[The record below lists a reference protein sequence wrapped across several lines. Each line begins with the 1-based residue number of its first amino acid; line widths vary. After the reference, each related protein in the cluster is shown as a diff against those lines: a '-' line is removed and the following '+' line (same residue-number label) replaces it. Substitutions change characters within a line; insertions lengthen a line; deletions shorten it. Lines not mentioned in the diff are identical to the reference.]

1 MDVTQINTGADQQR
15 IGEFGRRKL
24 TTQGSPA
31 RFNGNDQIVE
41 HALGEVRTFIDELKN
56 GTKKYRTI
64 ASLGGQIAE
73 AYRGRCVL
81 ELLQNAHDALPDASG
96 GDPGLISFSLETA
109 PDPVLLVANSGHA
122 FGRKNFK
129 GLCQL
134 GQSPKDPNRSV
145 GNKGLGFRSV
155 LEVSSGPEIWS
166 TATTNEKTE
175 FVFKFDPATCS
186 DVAAAIAAL
195 NENGRAAPSPFDPS
209 LPLVDWT
216 EDQFERYRDRLS
228 RENVD
233 SPGEARRF
241 LSPYDIPLPIEGSFA
256 AVDDL
261 LDARHV
267 TVIRLPLDGGRGGS
281 VEEATA
287 SVKEQLEGLLD
298 LSVTLFLPCLKRL
311 VVEIDGERSVV
322 TRIVDA
328 DDKLD
333 GVGRSRRQVV
343 SISRK
348 GPTLDDD
355 ATGRF
360 RIWIRTLGGTA
371 DAEWAERIRNTVRHL
386 PNKWPDV
393 DRAEVGVAVREGPK
407 PDDGKFLI
415 FLPTEMS
422 TGTGAHINAPFF
434 SSLDR
439 RRIDFR
445 DAYNTLLLGCI
456 ADLCLDTIDDL
467 LDGEPE
473 NFRGQALVDIL
484 GSRGNIGD
492 TGQSMLELVCKRAAE
507 RNGELDDR
515 ALVLCDDGWTN
526 VAKARAMP
534 EVKDGLAIG
543 TAEWR
548 RAAAFSVI
556 SNALDGRESGVEAL
570 VEGLDGSLTL
580 TDTEWSHTV
589 ESVARMVQSGEIDA
603 TWDGFFTNLLEVLPD
618 ELVRPPRINKE
629 DALKSA
635 KFLPDQDGRLIGAS
649 DEARVFFQP
658 VIGIDDA
665 ADLVDTVPNL
675 LKQRIAFMHR
685 DVRTHEEGSQ
695 RRRTTT
701 HSFLNDRFA
710 GGFGKEKIV
719 REVVLGAVPPLPAA
733 LGSDDADL
741 CAELLGWTIRLIGD
755 EPSETLRSLLSDLPV
770 ACHGGWFRADE
781 AAFGP
786 GWPERNGDALWEL
799 ASELGGTTADRL
811 RNTAL
816 LRPDDPTWGL
826 DVGLYG
832 DLFARVGVTKGLR
845 LCPVNK
851 IRFHMQ
857 MPDYEL
863 PREAPAEVDQEDWEK
878 WRTAARQEARP
889 RHQGL
894 FEYSLEGVYRLPELH
909 RADTLTRRGR
919 RTLSRLILDSIRSWP
934 SGWEQA
940 TIRKVHGE
948 WSTKQV
954 TSPLMHW
961 LSALSWL
968 GDGSIAERPLSERW
982 FVPMSLLRGQQ
993 DRFRHLQPLTLELSR
1008 RLEADQEL
1016 ADTLKGLGLNFY
1028 PTDGERIGPELLNA
1042 LAAAW
1047 RTQPELAG
1055 RFDVFL
1061 GQVRHAWQHF
1071 DENGQL
1077 PSEFLVWIARRRFE
1091 VLDRERLHDMYL
1103 PDDAEK
1109 GRSVRESGKGTLEM
1123 RVREAN
1129 RLAELLVQATSI
1141 RRASAL
1147 EERVIIDG
1155 VEWTG
1160 TSDVVSSLEDTRYR
1174 WLPAPLLTI
1183 AAHGGPNPTGTATQ
1197 GWTASVER
1205 LRGVG
1210 VVECESIV
1218 VELVSGTE
1226 RIAETEPPAWWL
1238 SGDVLAVTRQTGT
1251 AYDKL
1256 TPAAQAMLNRQDLL
1270 KDLRLVLGAV
1280 EGVEAPSFE
1289 DIERALDRAEI
1300 DAQAFADV
1308 RSQWAGNMGLLA
1320 TRIKP
1325 VAELLGVTMEEFEL
1339 APLDTDSLSDWLANN
1354 VPQWEVQKLLSA
1366 ARRSR
1371 DDHAMGLEAY
1381 RALGDLA
1388 QLPAWNGVLDRL
1400 GEEYEPV
1407 ANKDADDQ
1415 TSAHLEAMR
1424 PLLQAVA
1431 RHIAISVGNPD
1442 LFLKIESATGDFTT
1456 PDSWSKRWW
1465 DIPFGVVLD
1474 ALFRCWREEVAG
1486 IQTEALP
1493 EAASVE
1499 ELRVAL
1505 VQEGV
1510 EIDFDPYETAR
1521 INRERFGKILLEAHD
1536 LYRTWAEI
1544 VTPESKVKDR
1554 PELTDLGAEAYLHR
1568 WSEVEIWRR
1577 TLVDLG
1583 DEQFTAACGDAA
1595 NLGEARKRLGIDG
1608 AALEKKRRER
1618 LKQEQEAA
1626 RQPKKIEI
1634 AGESFEIET
1643 IDYARLLREH
1653 IDGLNVPTGPRAKDD
1668 ELTPLGRLRRY
1679 GGSGGGG
1686 GKKRNS
1692 SHRRPSPEEALVVG
1706 VVGEM
1711 HAYRYLRKQ
1720 FGGRAVQAR
1729 AWVSETRQKVF
1740 PLVPGERDETSDG
1753 YGFDFRFSHRGI
1765 RWRVEVKATRGD
1777 EPSFDLG
1784 ISEIRAATDIAR
1796 RRSDTL
1802 LWRILRVRN
1811 ALSQQP
1817 EIDWLPNPFEDGF
1830 RNRFRLHQG
1839 GMRVSYARRQD

>member
-1 MDVTQINTGADQQR
+1 M
-15 IGEFGRRKL
+15 

-31 RFNGNDQIVE
+31 RLNGNKQIVE
-41 HALGEVRTFIDELKN
+41 HSLGEVRTFIDELKN
-56 GTKKYRTI
+56 GTSKYKTI

-81 ELLQNAHDALPDASG
+81 ELLQNAHDALPETLG
-96 GDPGLISFSLETA
+96 GDPGLITFSLETG
-109 PDPVLLVANSGHA
+109 PDPVLLIANSGQA
-122 FGRKNFK
+122 FERKDFK

-134 GQSPKDPNRSV
+134 GQSPKDPNKSV
-145 GNKGLGFRSV
+145 GNKGLGFQSV
-155 LEVSSGPEIWS
+155 LEVASSPEIWS
-166 TATTNEKTE
+166 TPAIEGGTA
-175 FVFKFDPATCS
+175 FVFRFDPEICS
-186 DVAAAIAAL
+186 EVAAAIADL
-195 NENGRAAPSPFDPS
+195 NNSGSAPRSPFDPS

-216 EDQFERYRDRLS
+216 EDQLKQYRDRLS
-228 RENVD
+228 GESVD
-233 SPGEARRF
+233 GPGEAKRF
-241 LSPYDIPLPIEGSFA
+241 LSPYDIPLPIEESSE

-261 LDARHV
+261 LRAGHV
-267 TVIRLPLDGGRGGS
+267 TVVRLPLDGGRGGS
-281 VEEATA
+281 AEEAVA
-287 SVKEQLEGLLD
+287 SVNEQLEGLLE
-298 LSVTLFLPCLKRL
+298 LSMTLFLPRLKTL
-311 VVEIDGERSVV
+311 VVKIDGEQ
-322 TRIVDA
+322 TIVNRTVDS
-328 DDKLD
+328 DDTLNRF
-333 GVGRSRRQVV
+333 GGSRRQTVT
-343 SISRK
+343 ISR
-348 GPTLDDD
+348 
-355 ATGRF
+355 TGLTRDEKTTARF
-360 RIWIRTLGGTA
+360 RVWARILGGAA
-371 DAEWAERIRNTVRHL
+371 DAEWAERIRDAVQHL

-393 DRAEVGVAVREGPK
+393 DRAELGLAVREGPK
-407 PDDGKFLI
+407 TDAGKFVI
-415 FLPTEMS
+415 FLPTEMA
-422 TGTGAHINAPFF
+422 TGTGAHINAPFYG
-434 SSLDR
+434 SLDR
-439 RRIDFR
+439 RRINFS

-456 ADLCLDTIDDL
+456 ADFCLDAVDDL
-467 LDGEPE
+467 LDGEPDDLC
-473 NFRGQALVDIL
+473 GQALVDIL
-484 GSRGNIGD
+484 GARGKVGD
-492 TGQSMLELVCKRAAE
+492 TGRSMLELVRERATA
-507 RNGELDDR
+507 RNKKFDER
-515 ALVLCDDGWTN
+515 ALLLCDDGWTH
-526 VAKARAMP
+526 VSKARAMP
-534 EVKDGLAIG
+534 EVADGLAIG
-543 TAEWR
+543 ATDWR
-548 RAAAFSVI
+548 QAAAFSVV
-556 SNALDGRESGVEAL
+556 SKALDRRESGVRAL
-570 VEGLDGSLTL
+570 VEGLGGSLTL
-580 TDTEWSHTV
+580 THNEWSHTV
-589 ESVARMVQSGEIDA
+589 EGVARLVQSGEIDA
-603 TWDGFFTNLLEVLPD
+603 TWDDFFTNLLEVLPA
-618 ELVRPPRINKE
+618 ELVRPPRINNE
-629 DALKSA
+629 EVLKSA

-665 ADLVDTVPNL
+665 ADLVDTVPNS
-675 LKQRIAFMHR
+675 LKKRIAFIHR

-733 LGSDDADL
+733 LGSGDADL

-755 EPSETLRSLLSDLPV
+755 EPSETLRSLLSGLPV
-770 ACHGGWFRADE
+770 ACHGGWLRADE

-786 GWPERNGDALWEL
+786 GWPERNGDDLWEL

-845 LCPVNK
+845 LYPANK

-863 PREAPAEVDQEDWEK
+863 PREAPAEVDQEDWER
-878 WRTAARQEARP
+878 WRTAVRREARP
-889 RHQGL
+889 RHQGS

-909 RADTLTRRGR
+909 RADTFTRRGR

-940 TIRKVHGE
+940 TVRKVRGE
-948 WSTKQV
+948 WSTKQI
-954 TSPLMHW
+954 TSPLKHW

-968 GDGSIAERPLSERW
+968 GDGSISERPLSERW

-993 DRFRHLQPLTLELSR
+993 DRFRHLRPLTLELSR

-1091 VLDRERLHDMYL
+1091 VLDRESLHDMYL
-1103 PDDAEK
+1103 PDDGEK

-1129 RLAELLVQATSI
+1129 RLAELLVEATSI

-1160 TSDVVSSLEDTRYR
+1160 TSDVMSSLEDTRYR

-1205 LRGVG
+1205 LRGAG

-1238 SGDVLAVTRQTGT
+1238 PGDVLAVTRQTGT

-1256 TPAAQAMLNRQDLL
+1256 TPAAQAILNRQDLL

-1280 EGVEAPSFE
+1280 EGVEAPSVE

-1325 VAELLGVTMEEFEL
+1325 VAELFGVTMEEFEL
-1339 APLDTDSLSDWLANN
+1339 APLDADSLSDWLANN
-1354 VPQWEVQKLLSA
+1354 IPQWEVQKLISA

-1371 DDHAMGLEAY
+1371 DDYAMGLEAY

-1388 QLPAWNGVLDRL
+1388 QLPAWNTVLERL

-1407 ANKDADDQ
+1407 VNKDADDQ
-1415 TSAHLEAMR
+1415 KSAHLEAMR

-1442 LFLKIESATGDFTT
+1442 MFPKIESATDDFTT

-1465 DIPFGVVLD
+1465 DIPFGAVLD

-1486 IQTEALP
+1486 IHAEALP

-1505 VQEGV
+1505 VQKGV
-1510 EIDFDPYETAR
+1510 DIDFDPYEIAR
-1521 INRERFGKILLEAHD
+1521 INREQFDTVLLEAHD
-1536 LYRTWAEI
+1536 LHRAWTEI
-1544 VTPESKVKDR
+1544 VTPESEVQDR
-1554 PELTDLGAEAYLHR
+1554 PKLTDLGAEAHLHH
-1568 WSEVEIWRR
+1568 WSEAEIWRR
-1577 TLVDLG
+1577 ALVVLG
-1583 DEQFTAACGDAA
+1583 VEQFTAACGEAT
-1595 NLGEARKRLGIDG
+1595 NLGEARARLGIDD
-1608 AALEKKRRER
+1608 AALEKKRSER
-1618 LKQEQEAA
+1618 LEQEKETA

-1653 IDGLNVPTGPRAKDD
+1653 IGGLKEPTGPRARDD
-1668 ELTPLGRLRRY
+1668 EFTPLGRLRRH
-1679 GGSGGGG
+1679 GGSGGGV
-1686 GKKRNS
+1686 GKKRKS
-1692 SHRRPSPEEALVVG
+1692 SHRRPSPDEALVVG

-1729 AWVSETRQKVF
+1729 AWVSETRLKVF
-1740 PLVPGERDETSDG
+1740 PPVQGERDETSDG

-1784 ISEIRAATDIAR
+1784 ISEIQAATDIAR
-1796 RRSDTL
+1796 RGIDNLR
-1802 LWRILRVRN
+1802 WRILRVRN

-1817 EIDWLPNPFEDGF
+1817 EFDWLPNPFEDGF